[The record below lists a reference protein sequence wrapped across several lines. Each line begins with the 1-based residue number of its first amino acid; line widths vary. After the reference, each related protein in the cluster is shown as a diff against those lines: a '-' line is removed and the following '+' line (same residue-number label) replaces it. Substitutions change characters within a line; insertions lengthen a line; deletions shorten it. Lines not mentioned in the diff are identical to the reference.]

1 MSKTWQIFKYEYT
14 RHVMRKRFI
23 VAALSMPLV
32 MVVIIGISVFAQVIQ
47 ANNSPIGYIDQ
58 SGFLAHPITGPRVN
72 SIFNKTVDLLPYSTE
87 DDAQAALKSGKIQA
101 YYVIEPDYLTTS
113 AVRLVSLKTPSSQIQ
128 NQFTDFIKANLL
140 TGQSAQV
147 ANRLSSG
154 SNMVIRSA
162 DGSREMGQEQWFN
175 ILLPILT
182 GLLFMILTLS
192 TGGYLMQAVVEEK
205 ENRTMEIMVTSV
217 SADQLML
224 GKIMGNLCVG
234 LTQMLIWI
242 TFGVI
247 GGIAASYFLG
257 WNLAIQFSGESVLI
271 LIFSLLPA
279 FIMISALET
288 AIGATVTEAREAQ
301 SVTGLFTLP
310 IVMPYW
316 FSSVLISNPN
326 SPLAVGLSYFP
337 LTSPVTL
344 TLRAAFTQIP
354 TLQLAAVVA
363 IQVVCAAA
371 AIWFAARAFRIGM
384 LSYGKRISFRQVV
397 RPAAKSAS

>member
-47 ANNSPIGYIDQ
+47 ANNSPIGYVDQ
-58 SGFLAHPITGPRVN
+58 SGFLAHPIAGPRDN
-72 SIFNKTVDLLPYSTE
+72 SIFNKPVDLLPYSTE